1 MAASYSSAQR
11 TEALRLY
18 AERGPAEAARAT
30 GIPAATIRSWA
41 KRSGAQPLR
50 SEKGRAAVEASRL
63 SWEQRRAELTVRLGE
78 VAAGLLERAAA
89 SGDAQKAKALMVALA
104 VAIDKAELL
113 SGRATVREE
122 RPLVA
127 VTPEEAQR
135 ELAALNDELQARDEL
150 GARQRTSLRTGRPG
164 RRGRTLARCRL
175 SRRLLKSADAALSG
189 EVVSGRGKLLAVLL
203 CFQGDRLVLRN
214 ESARR
219 GVLSNGRPVAVVK
232 QHSALTA
239 RVFLAEGVEPG
250 TLHRVLGELVV
261 LPNHVRNLDLP
272 AG

>member
-122 RPLVA
+122 RPLV

-135 ELAALNDELQARDEL
+135 ELAALNDELQARR
-150 GARQRTSLRTGRPG
+150 AGRE
-164 RRGRTLARCRL
+164 A
-175 SRRLLKSADAALSG
+175 ADVAANG
-189 EVVSGRGKLLAVLL
+189 
-203 CFQGDRLVLRN
+203 
-214 ESARR
+214 SAR
-219 GVLSNGRPVAVVK
+219 P
-232 QHSALTA
+232 A
-239 RVFLAEGVEPG
+239 R
-250 TLHRVLGELVV
+250 
-261 LPNHVRNLDLP
+261 
-272 AG
+272 